1 MPTRNELINCYRKLS
16 DAELMRL
23 ALHEA
28 DVLIPEALD
37 VLKEEIKTRR
47 LAGPLE
53 AVIGIQTRLL
63 SPEEEQALVAAFR
76 RLPCPICGAAAGL
89 LNAAVVATAL
99 SFLIKTVYDKKT
111 VVGCPHCIVA
121 AARRARVLTL
131 ALGWWAIPWGPIRT
145 VQAIIINDEAN
156 LTAREDG
163 ATPALTQYVAANR
176 GAVVHLLQQRQGGQ
190 ASGQRQ
196 TPG

>member
-53 AVIGIQTRLL
+53 AVIGIQTRFAESGRRTGTGCGFPAPPVSHLRRGSRPAERCCGSNGTQFSNQDGL
-63 SPEEEQALVAAFR
+63 RQKNSGWVSPVYR
-76 RLPCPICGAAAGL
+76 RSRP
-89 LNAAVVATAL
+89 
-99 SFLIKTVYDKKT
+99 
-111 VVGCPHCIVA
+111 
-121 AARRARVLTL
+121 
-131 ALGWWAIPWGPIRT
+131 
-145 VQAIIINDEAN
+145 
-156 LTAREDG
+156 
-163 ATPALTQYVAANR
+163 
-176 GAVVHLLQQRQGGQ
+176 
-190 ASGQRQ
+190 
-196 TPG
+196 